1 MQAIADN
8 RKDHFLSFISSV
20 LVFGLIILFL
30 LLFLIKTP
38 IPPYPPS
45 IIQEVEI
52 TFEGGGGEDGAE
64 GMGNPGMTSSV
75 KANTNT
81 TSATE
86 DIFSSSTEDPV
97 LTVKEERKK
106 EKKKEKK
113 IEEKIRAQE
122 DPQPSQELMNLI
134 ANVKDKL
141 KNSSGNSTNTDG
153 NGKAGDGDGQGK
165 GNGDGPGE
173 GNNVGPGKGP
183 GYSLRGRKLLQRP
196 QLLDESQE
204 EGIVVVEIVVDE
216 TGKVIEATPGQRG
229 STTTSSYLYTLA
241 RQAAKT
247 AKFNVSPDG
256 AKEQKGTYTFVFRL
270 D

>member
-1 MQAIADN
+1 MEAVVN
-8 RKDHFLSFISSV
+8 PKDRIITLTSSV

-52 TFEGGGGEDGAE
+52 NFEGGGGEDGAE
-64 GMGNPGMTSSV
+64 GMGNPEMTSTT
-75 KANTNT
+75 KAIT
-81 TSATE
+81 TTTGSEEDVFASAV
-86 DIFSSSTEDPV
+86 EDPIV
-97 LTVKEERKK
+97 TAAEHKKK
-106 EKKKEKK
+106 EKKKDKK
-113 IEEKIRAQE
+113 EEPKTAAQQ
-122 DPQPSQELMNLI
+122 DPQPSQELVNLI
-134 ANVKDKL
+134 ANVNL
-141 KNSSGNSTNTDG
+141 RIKNSSGNSNNPDG
-153 NGKAGDGDGQGK
+153 NGKAGEGDGQGK
-165 GNGDGPGE
+165 GNGDGPGD
-173 GNNVGPGKGP
+173 GNNVGPGRGP

-247 AKFNVSPDG
+247 AKFNASPDG
-256 AKEQKGTYTFVFRL
+256 AKEQRGTYTFVFKL